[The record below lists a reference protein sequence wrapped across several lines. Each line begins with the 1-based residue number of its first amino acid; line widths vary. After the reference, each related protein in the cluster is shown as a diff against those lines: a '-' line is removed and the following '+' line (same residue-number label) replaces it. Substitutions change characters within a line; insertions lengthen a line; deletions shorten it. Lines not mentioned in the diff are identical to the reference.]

1 MSYKVYYTLDGVC
14 QSATETDMG
23 VALKVSEDLRRRR
36 REGENISHITMVS
49 ENPDMVGQQGVDTIA
64 DGKTP
69 DGVPYTWVKRR
80 PPDSPKFTTGHCANH
95 AQPGGCQLHNL
106 QCGYPACDRKPT

>member
-1 MSYKVYYTLDGVC
+1 MSYKIYYTLNGVC

-36 REGENISHITMVS
+36 REGENISHVTMVS

-69 DGVPYTWVKRR
+69 DGEDYTWSKQHRAGA
-80 PPDSPKFTTGHCANH
+80 THGGHHSIIDNKS
-95 AQPGGCQLHNL
+95 NE
-106 QCGYPACDRKPT
+106 